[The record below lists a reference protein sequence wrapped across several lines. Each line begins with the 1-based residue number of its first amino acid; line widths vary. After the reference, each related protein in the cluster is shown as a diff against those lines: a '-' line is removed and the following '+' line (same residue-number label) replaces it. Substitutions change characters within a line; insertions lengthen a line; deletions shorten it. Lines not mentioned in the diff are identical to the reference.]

1 MTSRVVH
8 FDIPIDDAGRAG
20 AFYRTVFGWNVEKWG
35 PIDYWTMTTG
45 EPAGPGGR
53 ECARAAGRGRAR
65 TWATPVRSA
74 RGYLS
79 LMSRER
85 PVIRS
90 ISASTSASVW
100 YRRPGP

>member
-45 EPAGPGGR
+45 EPAGPGAESALTPR
-53 ECARAAGRGRAR
+53 VEAERG
-65 TWATPVRSA
+65 
-74 RGYLS
+74 
-79 LMSRER
+79 
-85 PVIRS
+85 
-90 ISASTSASVW
+90 
-100 YRRPGP
+100 PGPHPCGAHEATCP